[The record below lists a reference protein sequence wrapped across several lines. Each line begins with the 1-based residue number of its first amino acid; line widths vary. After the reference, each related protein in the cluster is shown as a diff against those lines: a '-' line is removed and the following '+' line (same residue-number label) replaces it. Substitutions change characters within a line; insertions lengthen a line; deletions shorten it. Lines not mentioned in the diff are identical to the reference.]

1 MDIHKRRVAIIA
13 STFIFSLNLFTNNAR
28 AWDPQPTNPF
38 PGVPFGG
45 EIPGYTNTVPCQP
58 SDCGIGIVPVIDCPP
73 WSAADGGGGFEV
85 GYAKRFCRNSWTP
98 PTSAA
103 DDEDFRNRQQLA
115 IAQAT
120 AESQAWNAAH
130 PGEQKCVTWGPIV
143 HANGISTA
151 SGGVCANVV
160 GTKSDGTTS
169 QTTPS
174 QVGTIDQQTGN
185 ALPSST
191 KSKSTNSAG
200 SEGSSNDSSSTKS
213 DSSQSSTNVASSS
226 DYSQYG
232 LGKPFTQIIKGD
244 SGSCPSGFTAASNS
258 LSGTGLTECW
268 PENAWAAYSVGGQ
281 TWTDFKSSNGSK
293 TAQIAAEQQVQL
305 NATRMLALQKAQ
317 SAANE
322 TPGIKRCFNWE
333 AFGQTGQECAFIPIQ
348 NGNLGTE
355 SSIEQ
360 VGSDIPSATTNSSL
374 ENLSKT
380 SSAGLSIAEWKN
392 STSYQNLKCP
402 IGYEKST
409 TLDMKGTISI
419 QDDIWN
425 TECVKSKILES
436 PESSNP
442 LSNKPTSDTTIDS
455 TNVQAKTN
463 LNNNSNFNPSLD
475 AVSLQLKGTGKELS
489 SLASKIEENKQ
500 QIQQIQNVLT
510 KVDQVASKSYSST
523 IKLPVSRILTELGT
537 SLTPSV
543 CSVVNNVITRI
554 TKGLCVVNYQLQGE
568 SGNSYTT
575 TKQVQF
581 K

>member
-1 MDIHKRRVAIIA
+1 MNNHKRRVAIIA

-45 EIPGYTNTVPCQP
+45 EIPGYTKTVPCQP

-151 SGGVCANVV
+151 GGGVCANVV

-185 ALPSST
+185 ALPNSNESN
-191 KSKSTNSAG
+191 STNSG
-200 SEGSSNDSSSTKS
+200 NSQNSSNASSTP
-213 DSSQSSTNVASSS
+213 

-232 LGKPFTQIIKGD
+232 LGKPFTRIIKGD
-244 SGSCPSGFTAASNS
+244 VSSCPSGFTAASNS

-322 TPGIKRCFNWE
+322 TPGIRRCFNWE
-333 AFGQTGQECAFIPIQ
+333 AFGKSGQECAFIPIQ
-348 NGNLGTE
+348 SGIPGTE
-355 SSIEQ
+355 VPKVQ
-360 VGSDIPSATTNSSL
+360 VGSDSSTATTNASS
-374 ENLSKT
+374 ENSSKT
-380 SSAGLSIAEWKN
+380 STSGLSIAEWKN
-392 STSYQNLKCP
+392 SPTYQNLKCP
-402 IGYEKST
+402 IGFEKST
-409 TLDMKGTISI
+409 TLDMKGTISTK
-419 QDDIWN
+419 DDIWN
-425 TECVKSKILES
+425 TVCVQ
-436 PESSNP
+436 SNL
-442 LSNKPTSDTTIDS
+442 LSNSDSSTALSETTTAVATSDSAT
-455 TNVQAKTN
+455 VQVKTN
-463 LNNNSNFNPSLD
+463 LNNNSTFNPSLD
-475 AVSLQLKGTGKELS
+475 AVSLQLKGNSKELS
-489 SLASKIEENKQ
+489 SLASKIEESKQ
-500 QIQQIQNVLT
+500 QIQQIQIVLT
-510 KVDQVASKSYSST
+510 KVDQVASKSYSSS
-523 IKLPVSRILTELGT
+523 IKLPVSKTLTEVGT

-554 TKGLCVVNYQLQGE
+554 TKGLCTVSYQLQSE

-575 TKQVQF
+575 TKQVLF